1 MAVPWAAVP
10 PEPAQGG
17 TGWEASRGGEGPV
30 AFDHP
35 SDVPERCGV
44 AGALSR
50 GLLRCAP
57 PFPRRERGGVQSNA
71 GAPAG
76 HCPQRPAR
84 SRALSRSPAWHGL
97 NFLGA
102 TGGPGT
108 FPGLV
113 VGGRG
118 GGRKR
123 PVQCVRLSLSSVR
136 QVPCPQH
143 LYLSPAHHP
152 HACSQSWKR
161 GVAPPTPPRNRPMLG
176 PGAPGRTRLSYWDP
190 PAEIPLTLPCK

>member
-1 MAVPWAAVP
+1 MGTVRAGWGVRWGAQGVAVPWAAVP

-118 GGRKR
+118 GGSDQYSACASLLR
-123 PVQCVRLSLSSVR
+123 PPGPLSTASVS
-136 QVPCPQH
+136 QPCPSSARM
-143 LYLSPAHHP
+143 LAKLEEGCRSPH
-152 HACSQSWKR
+152 
-161 GVAPPTPPRNRPMLG
+161 PTP
-176 PGAPGRTRLSYWDP
+176 
-190 PAEIPLTLPCK
+190 